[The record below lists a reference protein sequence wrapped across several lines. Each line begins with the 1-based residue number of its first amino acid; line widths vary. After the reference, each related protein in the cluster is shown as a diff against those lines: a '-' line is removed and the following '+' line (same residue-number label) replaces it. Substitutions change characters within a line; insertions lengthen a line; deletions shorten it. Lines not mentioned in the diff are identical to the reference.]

1 MRKIVKGLKAGDRV
15 IRIGLQN
22 VRPEAPVAPAPEETA
37 SKTAAE
43 IAGQN
48 EVELS
53 LSSPDSQN
61 KEGN

>member
-1 MRKIVKGLKAGDRV
+1 MRKVVKGLKVNDRI

-22 VRPEAPVAPAPEETA
+22 VRPESPVAPAQAETEN
-37 SKTAAE
+37 KTAAE

-53 LSSPDSQN
+53 LSSPDSQS